1 MAIIVKLD
9 EILEKRRMTSTELCN
24 LVGITNANLSILKT
38 NKGRAIRFTTLNS
51 ICKHLKC
58 NVGDILEYMEEGDT
72 ND

>member
-9 EILEKRRMTSTELCN
+9 EILEKRHMTSTELCN

-51 ICKHLKC
+51 ICKYLKC